1 MVHIANTFLTYIAG
15 LSGSSLEM
23 FESAT
28 EYGERVVGKCVK
40 VAVFGC
46 NLRFT
51 CKVGQYILIPSL
63 HFILKD
69 GGGATRVNKNS
80 AVSNTSREYT
90 SREFC
95 IQLNHIIIP
104 VAVNELT

>member
-1 MVHIANTFLTYIAG
+1 MKLVCACPGIGKFKGKIYTYVTYIAG

-69 GGGATRVNKNS
+69 GGATRVNKNS
-80 AVSNTSREYT
+80 A
-90 SREFC
+90 F
-95 IQLNHIIIP
+95 
-104 VAVNELT
+104 A